1 MEVRLLEKGYKNV
14 DSLYPD
20 FLEGKVNEK
29 EEYFSDKVVYIR
41 EAPDFP
47 IYMGRGSEDEKR
59 RSFLK
64 AFQIISD
71 SYLSIERDWL
81 LDETFWHSLLLT
93 QKQNFILTE
102 YPEVAEKENTF
113 RNVVLKKFDWEN
125 YIYKLILGAQYI
137 NDNFTDQND
146 RLRYYE
152 LIIENLDL
160 FNYIIK
166 YEIFRNDQFLVNIL
180 SIIDELNL
188 SKVLKAK
195 IKGRE
200 DLGDDERVGRR
211 VIFEFNKSYPVIMS
225 PMLDKEELKKFFI
238 EYLSIYYDIS
248 ELFPQIDYSF
258 KEIAADSN
266 DIEDSYQDNNIT
278 STIPISTE
286 LSIPDHT
293 ENVIREKRE
302 GNEVIGK
309 ENLLNYLESNEL
321 EYVDHRSK
329 GGSIWVIGNK
339 TIEAFLKPLE
349 EEGISF
355 KFKPTGG
362 KTSKNRPAWFWYDK

>member
-1 MEVRLLEKGYKNV
+1 MEVRLLEKGYKNL

-47 IYMGRGSEDEKR
+47 IYMGRGSEEER
-59 RSFLK
+59 RKSFLK
-64 AFQIISD
+64 AFQIISQ
-71 SYLSIERDWL
+71 SYLNTERDLL

-93 QKQNFILTE
+93 NKQDFILME

-125 YIYKLILGAQYI
+125 YIYKVILGAQYI
-137 NDNFTDQND
+137 NDNITDQEA
-146 RLRYYE
+146 RLKYYE

-160 FNYIIK
+160 YNYMIK
-166 YEIFRNDQFLVNIL
+166 YEIFRNDHFLINIL
-180 SIIDELNL
+180 RIIDELDL

-225 PMLDKEELKKFFI
+225 PMLEKEELKKLFI
-238 EYLSIYYDIS
+238 EYLSYYHDIS
-248 ELFPQIDYSF
+248 ELLPDQEYSF
-258 KEIAADSN
+258 KEIAADFADDEFVFTDMSAASYNLDTEVSVLDDKN
-266 DIEDSYQDNNIT
+266 D
-278 STIPISTE
+278 
-286 LSIPDHT
+286 
-293 ENVIREKRE
+293 VIYEKQE
-302 GNEVIGK
+302 KSEVISK
-309 ENLLNYLESNEL
+309 ENLLNYLDSHGL
-321 EYVDHRSK
+321 EYVDHRTK
-329 GGSIWVIGNK
+329 GGSLWVVGNK
-339 TIEAFLKPLE
+339 GIENSLKPLE
-349 EEGISF
+349 KAGVRF

-362 KTSKNRPAWFWYDK
+362 KASSYRPAWFWYDK

>member
-14 DSLYPD
+14 DSLYSD

-29 EEYFSDKVVYIR
+29 EDYFSDKVVYIR

-59 RSFLK
+59 RNFLK

-93 QKQNFILTE
+93 QKQNFILTD

-137 NDNFTDQND
+137 NDNFPDQND
-146 RLRYYE
+146 RQRYYE

-160 FNYIIK
+160 FNYMIK
-166 YEIFRNDQFLVNIL
+166 YEIFRNDQFLINIL

-238 EYLSIYYDIS
+238 EYLSIYYDTS
-248 ELFPQIDYSF
+248 ELFPQIGYSF

-266 DIEDSYQDNNIT
+266 DMEDFYQDNNIT
-278 STIPISTE
+278 STIPISSE
-286 LSIPDHT
+286 LSIPDHI
-293 ENVIREKRE
+293 EHVIHEKRKDS
-302 GNEVIGK
+302 GVIGK
-309 ENLLNYLESNEL
+309 ENLINYFESHGL

-329 GGSIWVIGNK
+329 GGSLWVIGNK
-339 TIEAFLKPLE
+339 TIESILKPLE

-355 KFKPTGG
+355 KFKATGG